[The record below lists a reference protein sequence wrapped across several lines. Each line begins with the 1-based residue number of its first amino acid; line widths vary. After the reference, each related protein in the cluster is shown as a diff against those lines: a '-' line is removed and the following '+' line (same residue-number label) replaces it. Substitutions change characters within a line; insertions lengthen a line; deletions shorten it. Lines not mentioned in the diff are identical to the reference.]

1 MSRQRITAIVLVA
14 AGVIAGVVIFAAGGD
29 GGDGRKASIG
39 AGATGLSISN
49 PRETEGNSGTKAV
62 AFTITRSGTIN
73 VNSSV
78 TWDTE
83 NGTAA
88 GDDYTAAYSTVYFAS
103 NETTK
108 TVVVNVKGDT
118 ADEDDETFKV
128 VLSDP
133 TRASILEGKGTGT
146 ATIVDDDG
154 GTVASPSDLIA
165 NGGFE
170 GTPSPWLLSGGAV
183 RRGTG
188 PAHGG
193 TGSVELGGSSEY
205 AGAGAWQVVTIPASA
220 STATLTFW
228 LNITTA
234 ETKTTVA
241 DELSLQLRDPSGTP
255 FTGTLATYSNLDKTS
270 AGTYTQR
277 SFDLLRYK
285 GKSFRV
291 FFQTNRDTS
300 LPTTFRIDDVS
311 LK

>member
-1 MSRQRITAIVLVA
+1 MSRQRITAIVLVTVV
-14 AGVIAGVVIFAAGGD
+14 VIAGVVIFAAGGD

-39 AGATGLSISN
+39 ADTTGLSISN
-49 PRETEGNSGTKAV
+49 PRETEGNSGTKA
-62 AFTITRSGTIN
+62 ASFTITRSGTIN

-78 TWDTE
+78 SWDTE

-88 GDDYTAAYSTVYFAS
+88 GDDYAGTYGTVYFAS
-103 NETTK
+103 NQTTK

-118 ADEDDETFKV
+118 VDEDDETFKV

-133 TRASILEGKGTGT
+133 TNAGILEGKGTGT

-154 GTVASPSDLIA
+154 GTVGSQSELIA

-170 GTPSPWLLSGGAV
+170 GTANPWLLSGGAV
-183 RRGTG
+183 RRGTS

-193 TGSVELGGSSEY
+193 TGSVELGGSTEY
-205 AGAGAWQVVTIPASA
+205 AGAIASQVVTIPANA
-220 STATLTFW
+220 TTANLTFW

-241 DELSLQLRDPSGTP
+241 DQLYAQVRDPSGYIRR
-255 FTGTLATYSNLDKTS
+255 TLATYSNLDKTT

-277 SFDLLRYK
+277 GAFNLLDYK
-285 GKSFRV
+285 GQSVKV
-291 FFQTNRDTS
+291 FFQTTRDTS
-300 LPTTFRIDDVS
+300 LPTTFRIDDVT
-311 LK
+311 LR

>member
-1 MSRQRITAIVLVA
+1 MSKQRITAIVLVA
-14 AGVIAGVVIFAAGGD
+14 VVVIAGVVIFAAGGD
-29 GGDGRKASIG
+29 DGDGRKASIG
-39 AGATGLSISN
+39 TGQTALSISDAS
-49 PRETEGNSGTKAV
+49 ETEGDVGKSTKAMS
-62 AFTITRSGTIN
+62 FTITRYGTVSG
-73 VNSSV
+73 NSSV
-78 TWDTE
+78 TWETAD
-83 NGTAA
+83 GTASS
-88 GDDYTAAYSTVYFAS
+88 GDYVATYSTVYFGKD
-103 NETTK
+103 EKTK

-118 ADEDDETFKV
+118 IDEDDETFKV
-128 VLSDP
+128 VLSEP
-133 TRASILEGKGTGT
+133 TGAFIVADSGTGT
-146 ATIVDDDG
+146 GTIVDNDG
-154 GTVASPSDLIA
+154 GPVGELIA

-170 GTPSPWLLSGGAV
+170 GTENPWLLGGGAV
-183 RRGTG
+183 RRSTG

-193 TGSVELGGSSEY
+193 TGFLELGGSTEY
-205 AGAGAWQVVTIPASA
+205 GGAGAYQVVTIPASA

-270 AGTYTQR
+270 AGTYTQKT
-277 SFDLLRYK
+277 FNLLPYK

-291 FFQTNRDTS
+291 FFQSTRDTS